1 MKHIP
6 NETITHFK
14 RLMNRIYKKEEESL
28 LNKKKKRE
36 EIKQKNKTEKNKLNN
51 INNPNQYNFYQNMYM
66 SPMQINNQN
75 PAYYNEYQNYYYLN
89 PSQPYQMNRQ
99 MFPPFMPNSFIMPP
113 RNLEESL
120 NMIYSRNIVNHIIGA
135 FYIKEC
141 QERQKNSEKRKVPVA
156 KVELND
162 NNEDINNK
170 ETEEKNN
177 SEKKENENDL
187 DKKEIN
193 DKEEKKEEEKGENN
207 EDKNE
212 HNNNNDNELK
222 RPSLV

>member
-1 MKHIP
+1 
-6 NETITHFK
+6 
-14 RLMNRIYKKEEESL
+14 MNQEKENAGKSTKLFASTKLGKE
-28 LNKKKKRE
+28 KKKGNI
-36 EIKQKNKTEKNKLNN
+36 IKKTVNDDEDNSFSEKTIKLKEKNKLNN
-51 INNPNQYNFYQNMYM
+51 LNNPNQYNFYQNMYM

-99 MFPPFMPNSFIMPP
+99 MFPAFIPNSFIMPP

-135 FYIKEC
+135 FFIKEC

-162 NNEDINNK
+162 NNEDNNNK

-177 SEKKENENDL
+177 SEKKENDL
-187 DKKEIN
+187 DIPYCIF
-193 DKEEKKEEEKGENN
+193 
-207 EDKNE
+207 
-212 HNNNNDNELK
+212 HNFFFPFL
-222 RPSLV
+222 

>member
-36 EIKQKNKTEKNKLNN
+36 V
-51 INNPNQYNFYQNMYM
+51 NNPNQYNFYQNMYM

-135 FYIKEC
+135 FFIKEC

-177 SEKKENENDL
+177 SEKKENDL

-193 DKEEKKEEEKGENN
+193 DKEEKKEEQKGENN